1 MRSDHVFDHR
11 LGDALPSQEEI
22 ERSMARARR
31 MRSEVLHQ
39 LLTRAL
45 ARISEAL
52 QPTRSARAVQG
63 C

>member
-1 MRSDHVFDHR
+1 MRSDHVFCHR
-11 LGDALPSQEEI
+11 LGDALPSTEEI

-31 MRSEVLHQ
+31 MRSEVTYR

-45 ARISEAL
+45 ARITDALRPARSPKAL
-52 QPTRSARAVQG
+52 QG